1 MILVLSISFVGSIV
15 LLLLDVGFDRPER
28 KAATEVGKKL
38 TIPVSSDSEGMELIV
53 LASTGSAA
61 SYLPLN
67 CALRAVEE
75 EGVVEVVSVKCF
87 SMHAARACNDTN
99 KLFSRY
105 L

>member
-38 TIPVSSDSEGMELIV
+38 TMPVSSDSEGMELIV

-61 SYLPLN
+61 SYLPLV
-67 CALRAVEE
+67 CGFRVE
-75 EGVVEVVSVKCF
+75 EGVVGMVSMKCF
-87 SMHAARACNDTN
+87 SIHTARACNDTN